1 MSSGPTLTRFD
12 SRARFYALRYT
23 RVRSKLNIRFM
34 HPKALRI
41 RAPSMQTLVDMA
53 EKHSTEESHR
63 LLLAAESVAE
73 GFSLAGWL
81 ESEGFDLMT
90 AADGQE
96 ALQIA
101 CSSWQPDVVLLDL
114 TLPGIEGSSIY
125 KQVRAKNRTAVI
137 FVIGDESGE
146 DEVRSLE
153 AGADDYLQKRFS
165 PEVLLARVRTQ
176 LRNRRAAGHQRI
188 LQSGDLWLDAKNYAT
203 RVKGDWVDLRPQEFR
218 LLVALAQSSGVPVS
232 RRELIRRAG
241 ATWRGAS
248 SRTEDINISR
258 IRSCVE
264 TLSDYTY
271 IHSIRGVGYRFEP
284 ILKETS
290 THASFK
296 KQGV

>member
-1 MSSGPTLTRFD
+1 MC
-12 SRARFYALRYT
+12 YT
-23 RVRSKLNIRFM
+23 RVRIALNMRFM
-34 HPKALRI
+34 HRRALRL
-41 RAPSMQTLVDMA
+41 RAPGMQTLVDMA

-63 LLLAAESVAE
+63 LLLAAESLAE
-73 GFSLAGWL
+73 SISVAGWL
-81 ESEGFDLMT
+81 ENEGFELMI

-101 CSSWQPDVVLLDL
+101 RSSWQPDVVLLDL

-137 FVIGDESGE
+137 FVMGDASGE

-153 AGADDYLQKRFS
+153 AGADDYLPKHFS
-165 PEVLLARVRTQ
+165 PEVLLARVRAH
-176 LRNRRAAGHQRI
+176 LRSRQAAGYQRI
-188 LQSGDLWLDAKNYAT
+188 LQYGDLWLDAKNYAT
-203 RVKGDWVDLRPQEFR
+203 WVKGVWVDLRPQEFR
-218 LLVALAQSSGVPVS
+218 LLVVLVRSRGVPVS

-248 SRTEDINISR
+248 SRTVDINISR

-264 TLSDYTY
+264 TPSDYTY

-284 ILKETS
+284 IPKETS
-290 THASFK
+290 THMSPERH
-296 KQGV
+296 GV